1 MATNAPI
8 EQNFANH
15 TQKLPAALHGG
26 LARPGRQ
33 SRSGRSGPSSACPRS
48 RNALAVLTAFALLV
62 VGLYARTNALVV
74 QNRVIRLEER
84 LRLANI
90 LPADLRARIGELST
104 EQLIALRF
112 ASDAEVTELTREV
125 LAGDIQ
131 DKKVIK
137 AKIRNWRADFL
148 RV

>member
-1 MATNAPI
+1 MSATPQIA
-8 EQNFANH
+8 QNFANH
-15 TQKLPAALHGG
+15 TQKLPPLYMAAFLI
-26 LARPGRQ
+26 LAANFVWTIWMLFRL
-33 SRSGRSGPSSACPRS
+33 PSVAG
-48 RNALAVLTAFALLV
+48 ALAVATAFALLV
-62 VGLYARTNALVV
+62 VGLYARTNAQVV

-84 LRLANI
+84 LRLANV
-90 LPADLRARIGELST
+90 LPADLKARIGELST
-104 EQLIALRF
+104 GQLIALRF

-137 AKIRNWRADFL
+137 GKIRNWRADFL